1 MKIVFS
7 DIQTLGY
14 KMDLRKLEKLGE
26 LKVFDNLS
34 DEALREAISDADIL
48 ITNQNRLHVSNLQ
61 LADNLKLIC
70 QAGTGYN
77 NIDISYCRERGI
89 AVTNVPD
96 YATISVAQHTF
107 SMLFYLLSHSRYY
120 DDYVKTG
127 KYSSSFNLHW
137 GRDFYELEGKTW
149 GIIGMGKIGKKV
161 AEYAS
166 GFNCNVIYYSTT
178 GKNHGHMF
186 NSVSLEQ
193 LLRASDIVSIHAPL
207 NENTRNLIGLR
218 EIKLMKKSAILLNL
232 GRGGIIAESD
242 LAEALSQDIIF
253 AAGLDVLE
261 KEPMSENH
269 SLNIKKIYNRIFVT
283 PHIAYASVEARERL
297 MNTICDN
304 IISFCGGGR
313 KNRVESII

>member
-7 DIQTLGY
+7 DIQTLGF
-14 KMDLRKLEKLGE
+14 KIDLSKLQEFGE

-34 DEALREAISDADIL
+34 DEALTEVIFDADIL
-48 ITNQNRLHVSNLQ
+48 ITNQNRLNASNLQ
-61 LADNLKLIC
+61 SAGSLKLIC
-70 QAGTGYN
+70 QAGTGYD
-77 NIDISYCRERGI
+77 NIDTVYCRERRI

-96 YATISVAQHTF
+96 YATVSVAQHTF

-127 KYSSSFNLHW
+127 KYSSGLNLHL
-137 GRDFYELEGKTW
+137 GKDFYELEGKTW

-161 AEYAS
+161 AEYAR
-166 GFNCNVIYYSTT
+166 GFNSDVICYSTT

-193 LLRASDIVSIHAPL
+193 LLRVSDIVSIHAPL
-207 NENTRNLIGLR
+207 NEKTRNLIGLR

-232 GRGGIIAESD
+232 GRGGIIVEND
-242 LAEALSQDIIF
+242 LVEALNQNIIF

-261 KEPMSENH
+261 NEPMSENH
-269 SLNIKKIYNRIFVT
+269 PLHRIKACNRVFIT
-283 PHIAYASVEARERL
+283 PHIAYASMEARERL
-297 MNTICDN
+297 MNTVCDN
-304 IISFCGGGR
+304 IRSFCEGGR